1 MDSHLTRRQQE
12 IYDYLVENLDSFAH
26 PPTLDELCEALGLSS
41 KGSMHKQILAL
52 IDAGLVEPMNKM
64 RRGIRLTSQSISSEN
79 SLPFLGFIAAGQPI
93 EAIEQNEQIEV
104 PDFLKTGG
112 DCYVLQVKGDSMT
125 EDGIFDGDHIIIEQ
139 RNHAKNGEVVVALVE
154 GSDATLKRIEQ
165 KSGCVTLHPANASME
180 PMKYDPNQVQIQGVL
195 VGQMRRYH

>member
-1 MDSHLTRRQQE
+1 MESHLTRRQQE

-52 IDAGLVEPMNKM
+52 IDARLVEPMNKM
-64 RRGIRLTSQSISSEN
+64 RRGIRLTQQAAATES

-93 EAIEQNEQIEV
+93 EAIEQHEQIEV
-104 PDFLKTGG
+104 PDFLRTSGQ
-112 DCYVLQVKGDSMT
+112 CYVLQVKGDSMI
-125 EDGIFDGDHIIIEQ
+125 EDGIFDGDHIVIEQ

-165 KSGCVTLHPANASME
+165 KKDCVTLHPANSTME
-180 PMKYDPNQVQIQGVL
+180 PMKYSPNQVQIQGIL